1 MWQFIAL
8 LLTVF
13 GATLFYLTNRHQS
26 FISNPL
32 PKLWRLLAFIFSL
45 LALFFWLKLYV
56 TSSALFT
63 WLFTSCAVLICI
75 PLLSLNKRLSS
86 AKGGV

>member
-8 LLTVF
+8 LLTVC

-75 PLLSLNKRLSS
+75 PLLSLNKKLSN
-86 AKGGV
+86 AKGDV